1 MCVIVDFVAIITVKM
16 KLNLVQLIS
25 LFHSLFEEKKHFSKI
40 ISIQNLS
47 NAVIMTNFHMKKC

>member
-47 NAVIMTNFHMKKC
+47 NAVIMTKCHMRKC

>member
-40 ISIQNLS
+40 INIQNLS